1 VCSADREK
9 ETMTTT
15 SAQTNVAAGDPRFV
29 LLATSLGVLLAQI
42 DTSVVNLGL
51 KSIAASLHAGV
62 SEMQWVIDAYNLVYA
77 SLLLTGG
84 TLGDIYGRRRIF
96 LAGIAL
102 FTAGTIVCAL
112 APDAATLIA
121 GRAISGLG
129 AAFALPMSLVLL
141 TLAYPRREERAHA
154 MGIWASCNGLAFII
168 GPTLG
173 GWLVDSVG
181 WRSIFYMS
189 LPACAAALL
198 LTLYAIEESTEPE
211 GRRLDLPGQVLAIAA
226 LGCFAFAAIEGAHW
240 GWTLPLFTVLAG
252 AVIAAA
258 AFVYVE
264 ANTQG
269 PLLPL
274 SFLGQPVFSAA
285 LAAAGLMTFGMYA
298 LLFIMPLYFQ
308 TMRGASPFI
317 AGLELLPMSFSFVV
331 VSQLVGYFTNN
342 LGPRIV
348 MTAGMA
354 CMGFGAL
361 AIALMPEDPGLA
373 PVELALLVVG
383 VGLGLNT
390 APVNGVAVAAVPAGR
405 SGTASGLLNTSRM
418 VGATLGVAIL
428 GSVFAAY
435 AGQRPDVAGS
445 FMPGLRAAM
454 IAAGLAELLG
464 AAIAAALIRHDS
476 LHAKS

>member
-1 VCSADREK
+1 
-9 ETMTTT
+9 MTTT
-15 SAQTNVAAGDPRFV
+15 RMNGAVRDPRFV

-51 KSIAASLHAGV
+51 KSIARDLNAGV
-62 SEMQWVIDAYNLVYA
+62 SEMQWVIDAYNVVYA
-77 SLLLTGG
+77 TLLLTGG

-96 LAGIAL
+96 LLGIAL

-112 APDAATLIA
+112 APSAVVLIA
-121 GRAISGLG
+121 GRAVSGLG

-168 GPTLG
+168 GPTFG

-189 LPACAAALL
+189 LPACAAALF

-211 GRRLDLPGQVLAIAA
+211 GRRLDLPGQILAIIA
-226 LGCFAFAAIEGAHW
+226 LGGFAFAAIEGSHW
-240 GWTLPLFTVLAG
+240 GWTTPLFTLL
-252 AVIAAA
+252 AAA
-258 AFVYVE
+258 VFAAVAFVWTE
-264 ANTQG
+264 ARTPG

-274 SFLGQPVFSAA
+274 SLLSQPIFSAA
-285 LAAAGLMTFGMYA
+285 LAVAGLMTFGMYA

-308 TMRGASPFI
+308 TIRGATPFI
-317 AGLELLPMSFSFVV
+317 AGLELLPMSLSFVV
-331 VSQLVGYFTNN
+331 VSQLVGYLTNN

-348 MTAGMA
+348 MAAGMA

-361 AIALMPEDPGLA
+361 AIAFISETTSLIV
-373 PVELALLVVG
+373 VELALFVVG
-383 VGLGLNT
+383 IGLGLNT
-390 APVNGVAVAAVPAGR
+390 APVNGVAVAAVPPAR
-405 SGTASGLLNTSRM
+405 AGTASGVLNTARM
-418 VGATLGVAIL
+418 VGATMGVAIL

-435 AGQRPDVAGS
+435 AGQQANVVAG

-454 IAAGLAELLG
+454 IAAGSAELLG
-464 AAIAAALIRHDS
+464 AIIAAAVIRRDS
-476 LHAKS
+476 LHAKN

>member
-1 VCSADREK
+1 
-9 ETMTTT
+9 MTTT
-15 SAQTNVAAGDPRFV
+15 RMNGAVRDPRFV

-51 KSIAASLHAGV
+51 KSIARDLNAGV
-62 SEMQWVIDAYNLVYA
+62 SEMQWVIDAYNVVYA
-77 SLLLTGG
+77 TLLLTGG
-84 TLGDIYGRRRIF
+84 TLGDSYGRRRIF
-96 LAGIAL
+96 LLGIAL

-112 APDAATLIA
+112 APSAVVLIA
-121 GRAISGLG
+121 GRAVSGLG

-168 GPTLG
+168 GPTFG

-189 LPACAAALL
+189 LPACAAALF

-211 GRRLDLPGQVLAIAA
+211 GRRLDLPGQILAIIA
-226 LGCFAFAAIEGAHW
+226 LGGFAFAAIEGSHW
-240 GWTLPLFTVLAG
+240 GWTTPLFTLL
-252 AVIAAA
+252 AAA
-258 AFVYVE
+258 VFAAVAFVWTE
-264 ANTQG
+264 ARTPG

-274 SFLGQPVFSAA
+274 SLLSQPIFSAA
-285 LAAAGLMTFGMYA
+285 LAVAGLMTFGMYA

-308 TMRGASPFI
+308 TIRGATPFI
-317 AGLELLPMSFSFVV
+317 AGLELLPMSLSFVV
-331 VSQLVGYFTNN
+331 VSQLVGYLTNN

-348 MTAGMA
+348 MAAGMA

-361 AIALMPEDPGLA
+361 AIAFISETTSLIV
-373 PVELALLVVG
+373 VELALFVVG
-383 VGLGLNT
+383 IGLGLNT
-390 APVNGVAVAAVPAGR
+390 APVNGVAVAAVPPAR
-405 SGTASGLLNTSRM
+405 AGTASGVLNTARM
-418 VGATLGVAIL
+418 VGATMGVAIL

-435 AGQRPDVAGS
+435 AGQQANVVAG

-454 IAAGLAELLG
+454 IAAGSAELLG
-464 AAIAAALIRHDS
+464 AIIAAVVIRRDS
-476 LHAKS
+476 LHAKN

>member
-1 VCSADREK
+1 
-9 ETMTTT
+9 MTTT
-15 SAQTNVAAGDPRFV
+15 ATTNGVTRDARLV

-51 KSIAASLHAGV
+51 KSIAGDLNAGV
-62 SEMQWVIDAYNLVYA
+62 SEMQWVIDAYNVVYA

-96 LAGIAL
+96 MLGIML
-102 FTAGTIVCAL
+102 FTAGTMVCAL
-112 APDAATLIA
+112 APNAAVLIA
-121 GRAISGLG
+121 GRVISGLG

-173 GWLVDSVG
+173 GWLVDTVG

-189 LPACAAALL
+189 LPACAAALF
-198 LTLYAIEESTEPE
+198 LTMYAIEESIEPQ
-211 GRRLDLPGQVLAIAA
+211 GRRLDLPGQILVIIALAG
-226 LGCFAFAAIEGAHW
+226 LAFAAIEGLHW
-240 GWTLPLFTVLAG
+240 GWGTPLFTVLTG
-252 AVIAAA
+252 AAVAAIA
-258 AFVYVE
+258 FMWLE
-264 ANTQG
+264 ARTPG

-274 SFLGQPVFSAA
+274 SFLGQPVFSAT
-285 LAAAGLMTFGMYA
+285 LAVAGLMTFGMYA

-308 TMRGASPFI
+308 TIRGASPFI
-317 AGLELLPMSFSFVV
+317 AGLELLPMSVSFVI
-331 VSQLVGYFTNN
+331 VSQLVGHLSNN

-361 AIALMPEDPGLA
+361 AIALVSANTSLVFIA
-373 PVELALLVVG
+373 LALFVAG
-383 VGLGLNT
+383 IGLGLNT
-390 APVNGVAVAAVPAGR
+390 APVNGVAVAAVPPAR
-405 SGTASGLLNTSRM
+405 SGTASGVLNTARM
-418 VGATLGVAIL
+418 VGATMGVAIL

-435 AGQRPDVAGS
+435 AGQQANLDAG
-445 FMPGLRAAM
+445 FMAGLRAAM

-464 AAIAAALIRHDS
+464 AAIAAAFIRRDS
-476 LHAKS
+476 LHAKT

>member
-1 VCSADREK
+1 
-9 ETMTTT
+9 MTTIAKMNGAT
-15 SAQTNVAAGDPRFV
+15 RDPRFV

-51 KSIAASLHAGV
+51 KSIASDLNAGV
-62 SEMQWVIDAYNLVYA
+62 SEMQWVIDAYNIVYA

-84 TLGDIYGRRRIF
+84 TLGDIYGRRSLF
-96 LAGIAL
+96 LVGISL

-112 APDAATLIA
+112 APNAATLIT

-189 LPACAAALL
+189 LPACAAAIL
-198 LTLYAIEESTEPE
+198 LTLYAIEESSEPD
-211 GRRLDLPGQVLAIAA
+211 GRRLDLPGQGLAIVA
-226 LGCFAFAAIEGAHW
+226 LGGFALAAIEGSHW
-240 GWTLPLFTVLAG
+240 GWTMPLFAVLAG
-252 AVIAAA
+252 AILAAIT
-258 AFVYVE
+258 FVWVE
-264 ANTQG
+264 ARTPG

-274 SFLGQPVFSAA
+274 SLLGQPVFSAA
-285 LAAAGLMTFGMYA
+285 LAVAGLMTFGMYA

-308 TMRGASPFI
+308 TIRGATPFI
-317 AGLELLPMSFSFVV
+317 AGLELLPMSVSFVI
-331 VSQLVGYFTNN
+331 VSQLVGYLTNN
-342 LGPRIV
+342 LGPRMI

-354 CMGFGAL
+354 CMGLGAL
-361 AIALMPEDPGLA
+361 AIAFISENTSLIFIGLA
-373 PVELALLVVG
+373 LFVVG
-383 VGLGLNT
+383 IGLGLNT
-390 APVNGVAVAAVPAGR
+390 APVNGVAVAAVPPAR
-405 SGTASGLLNTSRM
+405 SGTASGVLNTARM
-418 VGATLGVAIL
+418 VGATMGVAIL

-435 AGQRPDVAGS
+435 AGQHANIAAG
-445 FMPGLRAAM
+445 FMPGLRAAL

-464 AAIAAALIRHDS
+464 AAIAVVFIRQDS
-476 LHAKS
+476 LHAKK

>member
-1 VCSADREK
+1 
-9 ETMTTT
+9 MTTT
-15 SAQTNVAAGDPRFV
+15 RMNGAVRDPRFV

-51 KSIAASLHAGV
+51 KSIARDLNAGV
-62 SEMQWVIDAYNLVYA
+62 SEMQWVIDAYNVVYA
-77 SLLLTGG
+77 TLLLTGG

-96 LAGIAL
+96 LLGIAL

-112 APDAATLIA
+112 APSAVVLIA
-121 GRAISGLG
+121 GRAVSGLG

-168 GPTLG
+168 GPTFG

-181 WRSIFYMS
+181 WRSLFYMS
-189 LPACAAALL
+189 LPACAAALF

-211 GRRLDLPGQVLAIAA
+211 GRRLDLPGQILAIIA
-226 LGCFAFAAIEGAHW
+226 LGGFAFAAIEGSHW
-240 GWTLPLFTVLAG
+240 GWTTPLFTLL
-252 AVIAAA
+252 AAA
-258 AFVYVE
+258 VFAAVAFVWTE
-264 ANTQG
+264 ARTPG

-274 SFLGQPVFSAA
+274 SLLSQPIFSAA
-285 LAAAGLMTFGMYA
+285 LAVAGLMTFGMYA

-308 TMRGASPFI
+308 TIRGATPFI
-317 AGLELLPMSFSFVV
+317 AGLELLPMSLSFVV
-331 VSQLVGYFTNN
+331 VSQLVGYLTNN

-348 MTAGMA
+348 MAAGMA

-361 AIALMPEDPGLA
+361 AIAFISETTSLIV
-373 PVELALLVVG
+373 VELALFVVG
-383 VGLGLNT
+383 IGLGLNT
-390 APVNGVAVAAVPAGR
+390 APVNGVAVAAVPPAR
-405 SGTASGLLNTSRM
+405 AGTASGVLNTARM
-418 VGATLGVAIL
+418 VGATMGVAIL

-435 AGQRPDVAGS
+435 AGQQANVVAG

-454 IAAGLAELLG
+454 IAAGSAELLG
-464 AAIAAALIRHDS
+464 AIIAAVVIRRDS
-476 LHAKS
+476 LHAKN

>member
-1 VCSADREK
+1 
-9 ETMTTT
+9 MTTT
-15 SAQTNVAAGDPRFV
+15 AKMNGTMRAPRFV

-51 KSIAASLHAGV
+51 KSIAGDLNAGV
-62 SEMQWVIDAYNLVYA
+62 SEMQWVIDAYNVVYA
-77 SLLLTGG
+77 TLLLTGG

-96 LAGIAL
+96 LLGITL

-112 APDAATLIA
+112 APIAAILIG
-121 GRAISGLG
+121 GRALSGLG

-141 TLAYPRREERAHA
+141 TLAYPSREERAHA

-198 LTLYAIEESTEPE
+198 LTLYAIEESSEPD
-211 GRRLDLPGQVLAIAA
+211 GRRLDLPGQVLAIVA
-226 LGCFAFAAIEGAHW
+226 LGGFALAAIEGSHW
-240 GWTLPLFTVLAG
+240 GWTMPLFAALAC
-252 AVIAAA
+252 AALA
-258 AFVYVE
+258 AIAFVWVE
-264 ANTQG
+264 ARTPG

-274 SFLGQPVFSAA
+274 PFLGQPVLSAA
-285 LAAAGLMTFGMYA
+285 LAVAGLMTFGMYA

-308 TMRGASPFI
+308 TIRGATPFI
-317 AGLELLPMSFSFVV
+317 AGLELLPMSVSFVI
-331 VSQLVGYFTNN
+331 VSQLVGYLTNN
-342 LGPRIV
+342 LGPRII

-361 AIALMPEDPGLA
+361 TIAFISENTNFVVIAL
-373 PVELALLVVG
+373 ALFIVG
-383 VGLGLNT
+383 IGLGLNT
-390 APVNGVAVAAVPAGR
+390 APVNGVAVAAVPPAR
-405 SGTASGLLNTSRM
+405 SGTASGLLNTARM
-418 VGATLGVAIL
+418 VGATMGVAIL

-435 AGQRPDVAGS
+435 AGQQANVVSG

-464 AAIAAALIRHDS
+464 AVIAVALIRHDS
-476 LHAKS
+476 LHAKQ